1 MIGKVLRRTA
11 PVPAAVS
18 AAALVLALAPA
29 ASADAVVAVG
39 PNQFFTAQVN
49 GPASTAAPSAIKVIC
64 PGPATPGQTGHPV
77 AGQTV
82 EVLLVLP
89 PVVSPNALGF
99 TGSAA
104 HQIDVFFG
112 PASSGVAAPVTLT
125 AYGVVAKIPTTLL
138 LPCSGTGVVDFVPVP
153 TSATA
158 RSYEVPVVYENI
170 AV

>member
-11 PVPAAVS
+11 PASAVVS
-18 AAALVLALAPA
+18 AVALVLACAPG
-29 ASADAVVAVG
+29 ASADAIVAIG
-39 PNQFFTAQVN
+39 PDQFFTAEVN
-49 GPASTAAPSAIKVIC
+49 GPATTAAPSAIKVVC
-64 PGPATPGQTGHPV
+64 PGPATPGQMGHPI

-89 PVVSPNALGF
+89 PAVSPNSLGY

-104 HQIDVFFG
+104 HQIDVFFS

-138 LPCSGTGVVDFVPVP
+138 LPCG
-153 TSATA
+153 
-158 RSYEVPVVYENI
+158 
-170 AV
+170 